1 MKYRIILCLIVL
13 ALSSINAQNLEKGKI
28 SGEAFIDYFYN
39 ISRDSSNSKL
49 PNTALKGVR
58 DFNAFEFRR
67 VTLNYDYN
75 FSSIFQSR
83 VRFEANQS
91 SATGSSVSP
100 YIKDLSLKWKNI
112 FDGSDLIFG
121 IQPPP
126 SFEVSENYW
135 QFRCLEK
142 TIMDL
147 RGIASPRDMGI
158 ALKGKIDDEGILGYW
173 IMLANGTGLGRE
185 TDKYK
190 RAYAHINIAPM
201 GKMNIT
207 IYGDYKFRD
216 KITQTNTANQSVVSL
231 NNDVITS
238 VAFIGIK
245 DEELSCGVEGLIQMT
260 KNGLSTSSGNQTTF
274 SNLNGFGISV
284 FGNYEIL
291 DDINFLVRFDY
302 YDPNSKSDYDSRNFF
317 ILGLSFLAEKNIR
330 IIPNVL
336 LETYEKN
343 KSNAFD
349 PSVTGRLTVHFVY

>member
-1 MKYRIILCLIVL
+1 MKHLITTCLIVL
-13 ALSSINAQNLEKGKI
+13 AYSNIIAQNLDKGKI

-39 ISRDSSNSKL
+39 ISRDSANSKL
-49 PNTALKGVR
+49 PNTALKGVK

-67 VTLNYDYN
+67 VTFTYDYN
-75 FSSIFQSR
+75 FFSTFQSR

-91 SATGSSVSP
+91 SATGSSVTP

-112 FDGSDLIFG
+112 FDGSDLSFG

-126 SFEVSENYW
+126 SFEVSESYW
-135 QFRCLEK
+135 EFRCLEK

-147 RGIASPRDMGI
+147 RGIASSRDMGI
-158 ALKGKIDDEGILGYW
+158 ALKGKIDDEEILGYW
-173 IMLANGTGLGRE
+173 IMLANGTGLGPE

-201 GKMNIT
+201 KNMNIT
-207 IYGDYKFRD
+207 LYSDYKFRD

-245 DEELSCGVEGLIQMT
+245 DEEFSCGVEGLIQMT
-260 KNGLSTSSGNQTTF
+260 RNGYSTLSGIQTNF
-274 SNLNGFGISV
+274 SNLNGIGISV
-284 FGNYEIL
+284 FGNYQIL
-291 DDINFLVRFDY
+291 KDLNLLGRFDY
-302 YDPNSKSDYDSRNFF
+302 YDPNSKIDYDSRNF
-317 ILGLSFLAEKNIR
+317 IVLGLSFLAEKNIR

-343 KSNAFD
+343 KTTTFD
-349 PSVTGRLTVHFVY
+349 PAVTGRLTVHFIY